1 MGIYA
6 TAGDF
11 GVRLTEKGDNC
22 LLLEFQRWLDEW
34 KSKTTDKHQLQIA
47 LTKYRKMK
55 VSMPSILILCWH
67 TGEKFV
73 KMHYYQESFLLLKLP
88 KDQQRLLTVIL

>member
-1 MGIYA
+1 MNGK
-6 TAGDF
+6 
-11 GVRLTEKGDNC
+11 VKRLIE
-22 LLLEFQRWLDEW
+22 
-34 KSKTTDKHQLQIA
+34 HQLQIA

-55 VSMPSILILCWH
+55 GVDAFDFDSLLWH